1 MYDILW
7 FISEREN
14 PSGKEHRGRSF
25 IALTWNTRCALLKVH
40 VLSTRN
46 ESIVLWCLLFLL
58 SCSSCALISLRHC
71 LVRLPSS
78 AALLHSF
85 AVFFFC
91 VVFEVLL
98 GNVLFRFDRL
108 NIIKT
113 CIEIAISWITPFQF
127 DVFSKFGES
136 GSDGSQITLTQSDK
150 WLRQAKVIDGWNV
163 TTTDTA
169 IAFRKIS
176 RGSIWLS
183 YASWRQFLQEL
194 SDRADLNM
202 MEVG

>member
-1 MYDILW
+1 MDLVEKLVVGPAPLRASQMEQMLGINPDLVSRASSTSKTRRGEK
-7 FISEREN
+7 IGKREKSRKGAEGEDLDLN
-14 PSGKEHRGRSF
+14 DFRSRR
-25 IALTWNTRCALLKVH
+25 IRATRVDLL
-40 VLSTRN
+40 
-46 ESIVLWCLLFLL
+46 EQ
-58 SCSSCALISLRHC
+58 
-71 LVRLPSS
+71 
-78 AALLHSF
+78 
-85 AVFFFC
+85 
-91 VVFEVLL
+91 
-98 GNVLFRFDRL
+98 
-108 NIIKT
+108 
-113 CIEIAISWITPFQF
+113 FQI
-127 DVFSKFGES
+127 FSKFGNS
-136 GSDGSQITLTQSDK
+136 TSDGSQITLTQSDK